1 MVKDIIKEIEL
12 EVNNTENQDFSDQIE
27 EMMDNDQITPVE
39 AAFMQGW
46 EEAG

>member
-1 MVKDIIKEIEL
+1 MVRDIIKEIEL
-12 EVNNTENQDFSDQIE
+12 DISRESTESFTTDIE
-27 EMMDNDQITPVE
+27 FMLENDEITPVE